1 MKRTLIA
8 AVLTASLAACA
19 QQPQQADARGA
30 STAPPETATSP
41 TATTPAPAPATNPAN
56 PPGTIPHAA
65 PGMTEAT
72 APRMMIAQL
81 QQQLPL
87 GNILILDVRPSM
99 SYSAS
104 HAAGAVNI
112 PLDQLQSRA
121 AELPRDKRIVA
132 YCT

>member
-19 QQPQQADARGA
+19 QQPQQADTRGA
-30 STAPPETATSP
+30 STAPPAPAPSA
-41 TATTPAPAPATNPAN
+41 TATTPAPSAANPADA
-56 PPGTIPHAA
+56 PGTIPNAA

-87 GNILILDVRPSM
+87 GNVLLLDVRPTM

-112 PLDQLQSRA
+112 PLEQLQARA